1 MKRFRWF
8 FLFIIKHCWSVFSF
22 AGSNDF
28 WRFGLGLATFTQY
41 RTAFRADTKTTAQNR
56 TEQHR
61 TTAQK
66 PGFSTRAGGRRTEF
80 SGDFTWTRRLLFFG
94 NYPDFKRAF
103 MFCHWIKEPKVND
116 VCVLFK
122 QYNFCSRIPEMHSK
136 MPRFQTFPR
145 NSRVCREFFSFST
158 YSKAFAT
165 QLKSYWKSWSSG
177 TSRSHTSNIVTEQLA
192 L

>member
-8 FLFIIKHCWSVFSF
+8 FLFIIKHCCSVFSF

-56 TEQHR
+56 KEQHR
-61 TTAQK
+61 TTAKK

-145 NSRVCREFFSFST
+145 NSRFCRVFFSFST

-165 QLKSYWKSWSSG
+165 QLKSYWKPWSSR
-177 TSRSHTSNIVTEQLA
+177 TSR
-192 L
+192 